1 MEHDDEAT
9 QQQHRAAGAGED
21 DDGPGF
27 ESTQPPPAPRGPRLT
42 QDGVDVLRL
51 IGDVGDVLTLG
62 RTKTKRSEKD
72 GAPPDLAVPAAST
85 RVSGLHAE
93 LRFKR
98 GGWFIVDMNSS
109 LGTTVNGVVVVP
121 GGTQLFDG
129 DIIGLGEGIVA
140 EDELVDVEGEPERF
154 VVKGLG
160 GATRAA
166 AAAAAATEE
175 LFNSDERSYAK
186 RVIKA
191 MEMGLERANAG
202 YSAGSFEQVW
212 RAAGSVYVG
221 VERAGEDFKRR
232 VETDERDRRV
242 KEQHS
247 QRRVAR
253 FENFDDGRG
262 RAHTARR
269 RDDKKQHKS
278 GGGGP
283 ARGGVSK
290 RSRHGRGGG
299 GGGGRGGRGGPNGH
313 SGGVRWSGH

>member
-1 MEHDDEAT
+1 VDAL
-9 QQQHRAAGAGED
+9 
-21 DDGPGF
+21 
-27 ESTQPPPAPRGPRLT
+27 RLL
-42 QDGVDVLRL
+42 GVD
-51 IGDVGDVLTLG
+51 GDVLTLG

-98 GGWFIVDMNSS
+98 GAWFIVDMKSS

-140 EDELVDVEGEPERF
+140 EDELVYVEGEPERF

-191 MEMGLERANAG
+191 MEMSLERAKAG
-202 YSAGSFEQVW
+202 YAAGSFEQVW
-212 RAAGSVYVG
+212 SAAGSVYVG

-232 VETDERDRRV
+232 VETEERDRRV
-242 KEQHS
+242 REQQG
-247 QRRVAR
+247 QRREAR

-262 RAHTARR
+262 RAHAARR
-269 RDDKKQHKS
+269 RGDKKQHKS

-290 RSRHGRGGG
+290 HGRHGRGGG
-299 GGGGRGGRGGPNGH
+299 GGGGRGGRGGAPFGRGGPNGH
-313 SGGVRWSGH
+313 GGGVRWSGH

>member
-51 IGDVGDVLTLG
+51 IGDDGDVLTLG

-262 RAHTARR
+262 RAHAARR
-269 RDDKKQHKS
+269 MDDKKQHKS

-283 ARGGVSK
+283 ARGGVGK
-290 RSRHGRGGG
+290 RSRRGRGGGGG
-299 GGGGRGGRGGPNGH
+299 GGGGRGGPNGH
-313 SGGVRWSGH
+313 GGGVRWSGH

>member
-51 IGDVGDVLTLG
+51 IGDDGDVLTLG

-186 RVIKA
+186 RKQ
-191 MEMGLERANAG
+191 EGHQG
-202 YSAGSFEQVW
+202 DGD
-212 RAAGSVYVG
+212 GP
-221 VERAGEDFKRR
+221 RAG
-232 VETDERDRRV
+232 
-242 KEQHS
+242 
-247 QRRVAR
+247 QRGLFSGEFRASVAR
-253 FENFDDGRG
+253 RGQRVRWG
-262 RAHTARR
+262 RACR
-269 RDDKKQHKS
+269 
-278 GGGGP
+278 
-283 ARGGVSK
+283 
-290 RSRHGRGGG
+290 
-299 GGGGRGGRGGPNGH
+299 
-313 SGGVRWSGH
+313 